1 MPFCALLSW
10 RTARTRVCLPTADD
24 VAALETLA
32 PTTLPEFCRARIASA
47 SVTAVTEQAVGNPY
61 PPRHQE
67 EETAMA
73 RVTNCPR
80 YLALR
85 PYLKTFGGVVALVVV
100 WTGLVQ
106 F

>member
-1 MPFCALLSW
+1 MHSL
-10 RTARTRVCLPTADD
+10 TDDD
-24 VAALETLA
+24 VTAATSRISM
-32 PTTLPEFCRARIASA
+32 TTLPEFCRARIASA

-73 RVTNCPR
+73 RLANCPH

>member
-1 MPFCALLSW
+1 MHSL
-10 RTARTRVCLPTADD
+10 TDDD
-24 VAALETLA
+24 VAAATSHISM
-32 PTTLPEFCRARIASA
+32 TTLPEFCRARIASA

-67 EETAMA
+67 EETAIA
-73 RVTNCPR
+73 RLANCPH

-100 WTGLVQ
+100 WTGGAILVR
-106 F
+106 